1 MLPFAEI
8 AKTAADQLDFVRE
21 QLHAYARAESPTR
34 DLDALAAC
42 AELVVAG
49 HADTGGRTRRVPSA
63 NGDHLVTAWG
73 PENGEHLLLVG
84 HYDTVWPIGRLPYVD
99 DGERIAGPGVY
110 DMKSGLVV
118 IEAALKT
125 LALLGIPLTRQI
137 RLAVIADEEIGS
149 PTGRAVV
156 EAELEGA
163 VAVLGFE
170 SPHPGGVLKS
180 GRRGSTRVRLNV
192 EGREAH
198 AALDPDKGVSAI
210 DELVDQ
216 LAAVRRLIP
225 ADGTTLANVGTIAGG
240 GRANVIAGSAH
251 AELGLRFTTL
261 EAEQRVLGALE
272 ALKPVREGA
281 NVTVERLSHRPAWSP
296 PEPNPLLDKV
306 IAIGAELGQE
316 IGGKPAAG
324 AGDTN
329 LTGAAG
335 VPTLD
340 GFGPHGQGAHA
351 PDESVVVAS
360 IPGRIALVAALLVSL

>member
-1 MLPFAEI
+1 VLPFAEI
-8 AKTAADQLDFVRE
+8 AKTAADQLDFARA
-21 QLHAYARAESPTR
+21 QLRAYARAESPTR
-34 DLDALAAC
+34 ELDALAAC
-42 AELVVAG
+42 AELVQAG
-49 HADTGGRTRRVPSA
+49 HAATGGRTRRVPSA
-63 NGDHLVTAWG
+63 NGDHLVTTWG
-73 PENGEHLLLVG
+73 PDVGDHLLLIG
-84 HYDTVWPIGRLPYVD
+84 HYDTVWPIGRLPYVE
-99 DGERIAGPGVY
+99 DGDTIAGPGVY

-125 LALLGIPLTRQI
+125 LAALGIPLARQTR
-137 RLAVIADEEIGS
+137 LVVVADEEIGS

-156 EAELEGA
+156 EEELAGA

-180 GRRGSTRVRLNV
+180 GRRGSTRVRLTV
-192 EGREAH
+192 DGREAH

-216 LAAVRRLIP
+216 LVAVRQLIP
-225 ADGTTLANVGTIAGG
+225 DDGTTLANVGTIAGG
-240 GRANVIAGSAH
+240 GRANVIAGTAA
-251 AELGLRFTTL
+251 AELGLRFPTL
-261 EAEQRVLGALE
+261 EAEQRVLTALE
-272 ALKPVREGA
+272 ALQPVRAGA

-296 PEPNPLLDKV
+296 PEPNDLLERV
-306 IAIGAELGQE
+306 IAIGAHLGQE
-316 IGGKPAAG
+316 LGGKPAAG

-351 PDESVVVAS
+351 PDESIVFS
-360 IPGRIALVAALLVSL
+360 TMTDRIALTAALLASL